1 MGSKKELQAAIAVLG
16 LCMLVFGCTKT
27 AESENSKKQVK
38 IGVAVYNEEDVYV
51 SKICGYLE
59 DEIFQYEKDHPG
71 VEIRKKI
78 ADARGSQ
85 QEQNDQIDQFISL
98 DYDLL
103 LVNIVDRTNAAVI
116 IDKATQADIP
126 VVFFNR
132 EPVREDIFRSD
143 QIYYEGSDAKQS
155 AILQADV
162 IADALE
168 KNRSKIQTA
177 YKVSPFTKG
186 TCPEPEDAV
195 KRFESR
201 YTPIP
206 AEYRWLLLNFGGC
219 YLAEPWIFTLK
230 ELEEAYPIFQEAYED
245 YMSEYDHGPTFPI
258 GGLGDGS
265 IVFIDL
271 ESGRVR
277 GYNCDYADLEEIAE
291 NFSSLLLGLVEQA
304 LELGNLCKEL

>member
-103 LVNIVDRTNAAVI
+103 LVNIVDRTNAAV
-116 IDKATQADIP
+116 
-126 VVFFNR
+126 
-132 EPVREDIFRSD
+132 
-143 QIYYEGSDAKQS
+143 
-155 AILQADV
+155 
-162 IADALE
+162 
-168 KNRSKIQTA
+168 
-177 YKVSPFTKG
+177 
-186 TCPEPEDAV
+186 
-195 KRFESR
+195 
-201 YTPIP
+201 
-206 AEYRWLLLNFGGC
+206 
-219 YLAEPWIFTLK
+219 
-230 ELEEAYPIFQEAYED
+230 
-245 YMSEYDHGPTFPI
+245 
-258 GGLGDGS
+258 
-265 IVFIDL
+265 
-271 ESGRVR
+271 
-277 GYNCDYADLEEIAE
+277 
-291 NFSSLLLGLVEQA
+291 
-304 LELGNLCKEL
+304 

>member
-1 MGSKKELQAAIAVLG
+1 MGSKKELQAVIAVLG

-168 KNRSKIQTA
+168 RPQ
-177 YKVSPFTKG
+177 
-186 TCPEPEDAV
+186 
-195 KRFESR
+195 
-201 YTPIP
+201 
-206 AEYRWLLLNFGGC
+206 
-219 YLAEPWIFTLK
+219 
-230 ELEEAYPIFQEAYED
+230 
-245 YMSEYDHGPTFPI
+245 
-258 GGLGDGS
+258 
-265 IVFIDL
+265 
-271 ESGRVR
+271 
-277 GYNCDYADLEEIAE
+277 
-291 NFSSLLLGLVEQA
+291 
-304 LELGNLCKEL
+304 

>member
-116 IDKATQADIP
+116 IDKATQDSNEI
-126 VVFFNR
+126 R
-132 EPVREDIFRSD
+132 M
-143 QIYYEGSDAKQS
+143 S
-155 AILQADV
+155 AIRYTDEMLEN
-162 IADALE
+162 LE
-168 KNRSKIQTA
+168 KIMSHTIDQAGTKYNNFINSIQSCYDIVNKNRMELSPQT
-177 YKVSPFTKG
+177 
-186 TCPEPEDAV
+186 EPGG
-195 KRFESR
+195 
-201 YTPIP
+201 YTQVP
-206 AEYRWLLLNFGGC
+206 
-219 YLAEPWIFTLK
+219 
-230 ELEEAYPIFQEAYED
+230 EEAP
-245 YMSEYDHGPTFPI
+245 
-258 GGLGDGS
+258 
-265 IVFIDL
+265 
-271 ESGRVR
+271 
-277 GYNCDYADLEEIAE
+277 EEKME
-291 NFSSLLLGLVEQA
+291 E
-304 LELGNLCKEL
+304 

>member
-132 EPVREDIFRSD
+132 EPVREDIFRRD
-143 QIYYEGSDAKQS
+143 QIYYEGSDA
-155 AILQADV
+155 
-162 IADALE
+162 
-168 KNRSKIQTA
+168 
-177 YKVSPFTKG
+177 
-186 TCPEPEDAV
+186 
-195 KRFESR
+195 
-201 YTPIP
+201 
-206 AEYRWLLLNFGGC
+206 
-219 YLAEPWIFTLK
+219 
-230 ELEEAYPIFQEAYED
+230 
-245 YMSEYDHGPTFPI
+245 
-258 GGLGDGS
+258 
-265 IVFIDL
+265 
-271 ESGRVR
+271 
-277 GYNCDYADLEEIAE
+277 
-291 NFSSLLLGLVEQA
+291 
-304 LELGNLCKEL
+304 